1 VGIIVGVSLTF
12 LFYNCSS
19 VPFQWVK
26 LLERF
31 VSHEICYC
39 KRTGRH
45 LSINDLIRPATMR
58 PFREAR
64 FVGGP
69 DADRVPR
76 VYIKTMHDRAFKLEQ
91 QDAMI
96 KRWPPFKVFVLESD
110 HSPFFSN
117 PSLLF
122 GFLLEAAAS
131 VKCI

>member
-1 VGIIVGVSLTF
+1 MGINVGVSLTF

-19 VPFQWVK
+19 VQTLGNVNLCLMK
-26 LLERF
+26 
-31 VSHEICYC
+31 
-39 KRTGRH
+39 
-45 LSINDLIRPATMR
+45 SITVREQDAILASMLIRPAPVR
-58 PFREAR
+58 PLRGAR

-76 VYIKTMHDRAFKLEQ
+76 VYIKTMHDRVLKLEQ

-96 KRWPPFKVFVLESD
+96 KRWLPFKVFVLESD
-110 HSPFFSN
+110 HSPFFST

-131 VKCI
+131 VECI